1 MTDLIV
7 KNLQPSEK
15 TKILLEGTLF
25 GFSARTAAV
34 EITAP
39 PACPRM
45 NVVKTEYTPVPGK
58 EKKTTGNTFGFNRYI
73 KGVTEGSSYSLILY
87 FSTKTAK
94 SNLKVGDQIVITAGD
109 AGISTLNNKTVQVIA
124 NGILTDGGS
133 FIKLRVPTSFGVPSP
148 TKKSVSP
155 STNSVTEFD
164 GMVSNNKFTVTI
176 PNEEVFQKLINA
188 KQNVSGVSD
197 WIVRDIPIYAYRN
210 YDGKIRAQDKL
221 KLMFNP
227 SSSNTPGTE
236 EIKDSAPP
244 AWSPEKQ
251 DALLVPSYSAKWLV
265 QEKPNYNFYVTI
277 ARYTKKNGEWKG
289 EWLQVNSA
297 KKPIWSK
304 AVKSSGN

>member
-94 SNLKVGDQIVITAGD
+94 SNLKVGDKIVITAGD

-148 TKKSVSP
+148 TKKSVSS
-155 STNSVTEFD
+155 STNSVKEFE
-164 GMVSNNKFTVTI
+164 GMVSNNKFTVSI

-221 KLMFNP
+221 LLMFND
-227 SSSNTPGTE
+227 E
-236 EIKDSAPP
+236 EINDSAPP
-244 AWSPEKQ
+244 THSLQKEE
-251 DALLVPSYSAKWLV
+251 ALLVPSYSVKWLV
-265 QEKPNYNFYVTI
+265 KEKPNYNFYVTI

-304 AVKSSGN
+304 AVKISGN

>member
-1 MTDLIV
+1 M
-7 KNLQPSEK
+7 
-15 TKILLEGTLF
+15 
-25 GFSARTAAV
+25 
-34 EITAP
+34 
-39 PACPRM
+39 
-45 NVVKTEYTPVPGK
+45 
-58 EKKTTGNTFGFNRYI
+58 
-73 KGVTEGSSYSLILY
+73 
-87 FSTKTAK
+87 
-94 SNLKVGDQIVITAGD
+94 GDQIVITAGD

-221 KLMFNP
+221 LLMFND
-227 SSSNTPGTE
+227 E
-236 EIKDSAPP
+236 EINDSAPP
-244 AWSPEKQ
+244 THSLQKEE
-251 DALLVPSYSAKWLV
+251 ALLVPSYSVKWLV
-265 QEKPNYNFYVTI
+265 KEKPNYNFYVTI

-304 AVKSSGN
+304 AVKISGN

>member
-25 GFSARTAAV
+25 GFSARSAAV

-45 NVVKTEYTPVPGK
+45 NVVKTTYTAVPGK

-73 KGVTEGSSYSLILY
+73 KGPTEGNNYNLILY
-87 FSTKTAK
+87 FSTKSAK
-94 SNLKVGDQIVITAGD
+94 ANLKVGDVIVMTAGD
-109 AGISTLNNKTVQVIA
+109 SGISFLNNRSLQVIA
-124 NGILTDGGS
+124 NGTLTDGGS
-133 FIKLRVPTSFGVPSP
+133 FIKLRVPKPPGDPIPSP

-155 STNSVTEFD
+155 STNNVREFD

-221 KLMFNP
+221 LFMFND
-227 SSSNTPGTE
+227 E

-244 AWSPEKQ
+244 AWSQEKQ
-251 DALLVPSYSAKWLV
+251 DALLVPSYSVKWLIK
-265 QEKPNYNFYVTI
+265 EKPNYNFYVTI

>member
-94 SNLKVGDQIVITAGD
+94 SNLKVGDKIVITAGD

-221 KLMFNP
+221 LLMFND
-227 SSSNTPGTE
+227 E
-236 EIKDSAPP
+236 EINDSAPP
-244 AWSPEKQ
+244 THSLQKEE
-251 DALLVPSYSAKWLV
+251 ALLVPSYSVKWLV
-265 QEKPNYNFYVTI
+265 KEKPNYNFYVTI

>member
-45 NVVKTEYTPVPGK
+45 NVVKTEYTAVPGK

-94 SNLKVGDQIVITAGD
+94 SNLKVGDKIVITAGD

-221 KLMFNP
+221 LLMFND
-227 SSSNTPGTE
+227 E
-236 EIKDSAPP
+236 EINDSAPP
-244 AWSPEKQ
+244 THSLQKEE
-251 DALLVPSYSAKWLV
+251 ALLVPSYSVKWLV
-265 QEKPNYNFYVTI
+265 KEKPNYNFYVTI

-304 AVKSSGN
+304 AVKISGN

>member
-25 GFSARTAAV
+25 GFSARSAAV

-45 NVVKTEYTPVPGK
+45 NVVKTTYTVEAGK

-87 FSTKTAK
+87 FSTTIAK
-94 SNLKVGDQIVITAGD
+94 RNLKVGDRIVIIAD
-109 AGISTLNNKTVQVIA
+109 DSGISTLNGKIVQVIA
-124 NGILTDGGS
+124 NGILTNGGS
-133 FIKLRVPTSFGVPSP
+133 FIKLRVPEDFGVPSP
-148 TKKSVSP
+148 TKKSVSS
-155 STNSVTEFD
+155 STNSVKEFE
-164 GMVSNNKFTVTI
+164 GMVSNKKFTVSI

-188 KQNVSGVSD
+188 KQNVSGASD

-210 YDGKIRAQDKL
+210 YNGNIRAQDKL
-221 KLMFNP
+221 LLMFN
-227 SSSNTPGTE
+227 NE
-236 EIKDSAPP
+236 EIKDSGPP
-244 AWSPEKQ
+244 EYSLQKEE
-251 DALLVPSYSAKWLV
+251 ALLVPSYSVKWLV
-265 QEKPNYNFYVTI
+265 KEKPNYNFYVTI

>member
-25 GFSARTAAV
+25 GFSARSAAV

-45 NVVKTEYTPVPGK
+45 NVVKTTYTVDPGK

-73 KGVTEGSSYSLILY
+73 KGPTEGSNYNLTLY
-87 FSTKTAK
+87 FSTKSARA
-94 SNLKVGDQIVITAGD
+94 NLKVGDRVVMTAGD
-109 AGISTLNNKTVQVIA
+109 SGISTLNNKILQVIA
-124 NGILTDGGS
+124 NGLLTDGGS
-133 FIKLRVPTSFGVPSP
+133 FIKLRVPTSFGIPSP
-148 TKKSVSP
+148 TKKSVSS
-155 STNSVTEFD
+155 STNSVREFD

-221 KLMFNP
+221 LLMFND
-227 SSSNTPGTE
+227 E

-244 AWSPEKQ
+244 TYSLQKEE
-251 DALLVPSYSAKWLV
+251 ALLVPSYSVKWLV
-265 QEKPNYNFYVTI
+265 KEKPNYNFYVTI

-297 KKPIWSK
+297 KKPIWSR

>member
-45 NVVKTEYTPVPGK
+45 NVVKTEYTAVPGK

-94 SNLKVGDQIVITAGD
+94 SNLKVGDKIVITAGD

-148 TKKSVSP
+148 TKKSVSS
-155 STNSVTEFD
+155 STNSVKEFE
-164 GMVSNNKFTVTI
+164 GMVSNNKFTVSI

-221 KLMFNP
+221 LLMFND
-227 SSSNTPGTE
+227 E
-236 EIKDSAPP
+236 EINDSAPP
-244 AWSPEKQ
+244 THSLQKEE
-251 DALLVPSYSAKWLV
+251 ALLVPSYSVKWLV
-265 QEKPNYNFYVTI
+265 KEKPNYNFYVTI

-304 AVKSSGN
+304 AVKISGN

>member
-94 SNLKVGDQIVITAGD
+94 SNLKVGDKIVITAGD

-221 KLMFNP
+221 LLMFND
-227 SSSNTPGTE
+227 E
-236 EIKDSAPP
+236 EINDSAPP
-244 AWSPEKQ
+244 THSLQKEE
-251 DALLVPSYSAKWLV
+251 ALLVPSYSVKWLV
-265 QEKPNYNFYVTI
+265 KEKPNYNFYVTI

-304 AVKSSGN
+304 AVKISGN

>member
-25 GFSARTAAV
+25 GFSARSAAV

-45 NVVKTEYTPVPGK
+45 NVVKTTYTVEPGK
-58 EKKTTGNTFGFNRYI
+58 ERKTSDNSFGFNRYI

-87 FSTKTAK
+87 FSTKNAK
-94 SNLKVGDQIVITAGD
+94 RNLKVGDKIVITAGD
-109 AGISTLNNKTVQVIA
+109 SGISTLNNKILQVIA
-124 NGILTDGGS
+124 NGILTNGGS
-133 FIKLRVPTSFGVPSP
+133 FVKLRVPTSFGVPSP
-148 TKKSVSP
+148 TKKSVSS
-155 STNSVTEFD
+155 STNSVKEFE
-164 GMVSNNKFTVTI
+164 GMVSNNKFTVSI

-210 YDGKIRAQDKL
+210 YDGKIKAQDKL
-221 KLMFNP
+221 LLMFND
-227 SSSNTPGTE
+227 E
-236 EIKDSAPP
+236 EIKDSRPP
-244 AWSPEKQ
+244 LYSLQKEE
-251 DALLVPSYSAKWLV
+251 ALLVPSYSEKWPV
-265 QEKPNYNFYVTI
+265 KEKPNYNFYVTI
-277 ARYTKKNGEWKG
+277 ARYIKKGNGWKG

-297 KKPIWSK
+297 KKPIWSR
-304 AVKSSGN
+304 AVKSGN